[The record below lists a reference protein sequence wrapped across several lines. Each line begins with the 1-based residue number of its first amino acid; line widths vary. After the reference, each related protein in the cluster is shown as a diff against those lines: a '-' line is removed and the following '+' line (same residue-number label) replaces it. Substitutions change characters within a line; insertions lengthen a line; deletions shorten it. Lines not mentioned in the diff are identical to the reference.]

1 MNFFSQLDSGLLTSL
16 QPDLQPATE
25 TATTTTGGANEK
37 NLVENT
43 GSASQYGLD
52 SQPSQPQPGLN
63 GSDLTREGYRGM
75 GHEENSGTVSKG
87 DTASLNT
94 KNEDLPGKK
103 QEDPAIADPETMA
116 AEDLAADAFELFMEL
131 VQDPEKRKA
140 LESDPVL
147 NAEFHQLMRKTI
159 TTITTVTVITV
170 ITLITKSI
178 TITNTITNKKLRK
191 IQGLTTIGLSWLL
204 RLPHARR
211 GKL

>member
-1 MNFFSQLDSGLLTSL
+1 M
-16 QPDLQPATE
+16 
-25 TATTTTGGANEK
+25 
-37 NLVENT
+37 
-43 GSASQYGLD
+43 
-52 SQPSQPQPGLN
+52 
-63 GSDLTREGYRGM
+63 REGYRGM
-75 GHEENSGTVSKG
+75 GHEENSGKVSKG

-103 QEDPAIADPETMA
+103 QEDPPITDPETMA

-159 TTITTVTVITV
+159 TTITTVTM

-191 IQGLTTIGLSWLL
+191 I
-204 RLPHARR
+204 
-211 GKL
+211 